1 MAGQAHPKLMGKP
14 FQIGYPELW
23 PNISPIFKH
32 VHASRSTTNVD
43 NIELFTDRHGYNE
56 EYVAF

>member
-14 FQIGYPELW
+14 FYVGYPELW
-23 PNISPIFKH
+23 ANIKPIFDQ
-32 VHASRSTTNVD
+32 VEATGLTTDVQ

-56 EYVAF
+56 E